1 MKRSVWKWLLGIS
14 TAVLVL
20 LILFTIGMWVLV
32 NIGGAI
38 LLALMGNQEISAMP
52 MADFLSNFVGSPMF
66 YIYVVDISALLAGIV
81 GMIVTKKKNNR
92 SDQNEMSQL

>member
-1 MKRSVWKWLLGIS
+1 MKRKAWKWIFGIS
-14 TAVLVL
+14 LVVLVL
-20 LILFTIGMWVLV
+20 LILFTIGIWVLL

-66 YIYVVDISALLAGIV
+66 YIYMADLVVLLSSVAVLIA
-81 GMIVTKKKNNR
+81 TRKKNK
-92 SDQNEMSQL
+92 

>member
-1 MKRSVWKWLLGIS
+1 MKRSVWKWLFGIS
-14 TAVLVL
+14 LVVLVL

-66 YIYVVDISALLAGIV
+66 YVYMADLAVLLTSVAALVI
-81 GMIVTKKKNNR
+81 TRKK
-92 SDQNEMSQL
+92 

>member
-1 MKRSVWKWLLGIS
+1 MKRKAWKWIFGIS
-14 TAVLVL
+14 LVVLVL
-20 LILFTIGMWVLV
+20 LILFTIGIWVLL

-66 YIYVVDISALLAGIV
+66 YIYMADLVVLISSVAVLIA
-81 GMIVTKKKNNR
+81 TRKKNK
-92 SDQNEMSQL
+92 